1 MTAPQNF
8 RSAFNGFNREDVVK
22 YLEYINSRHH
32 AQVNQLTGENDY
44 LRQQLEAAQAA
55 PGAQEELQRLQE
67 LCASQQAELEEL
79 RAVRTAMEA
88 RCSGMERELEE
99 AQEAQRRAEEAQR
112 KAEEVQSTV
121 RCGVEQ
127 ELEAYRRAERM
138 EREAR
143 ERSEQIY
150 RQTNSVLADATVQLE
165 DSTGGIF
172 ELADQVMGQ
181 LEQLRSAVERSK
193 QALKNASDT
202 MYAIRPQ
209 EENN

>member
-1 MTAPQNF
+1 MSAPQNF
-8 RSAFNGFNREDVVK
+8 RSAFNGFNRDDVVK

-32 AQVNQLTGENDY
+32 AQVNQLTGENEY

-55 PGAQEELQRLQE
+55 SGAQEELQRLQE
-67 LCASQQAELEEL
+67 LCASQQEELEEL

-88 RCSGMERELEE
+88 RCSGMEKEL
-99 AQEAQRRAEEAQR
+99 EEAQR
-112 KAEEVQSTV
+112 KAEEAQSTAQ
-121 RCGVEQ
+121 CGVAQ

-165 DSTGGIF
+165 DATGGIF
-172 ELADQVMGQ
+172 QLADQVMGQ
-181 LEQLRSAVERSK
+181 LEQLRSAVDRSK

-209 EENN
+209 EE

>member
-1 MTAPQNF
+1 MSAPQNF
-8 RSAFNGFNREDVVK
+8 RSAFNGFNRDDVVK

-44 LRQQLEAAQAA
+44 LRQQLEAAKAA
-55 PGAQEELQRLQE
+55 SGSQEELQRLQA
-67 LCASQQAELEEL
+67 LCASQQEELEEL
-79 RAVRTAMEA
+79 RAVRAAMEA
-88 RCSGMERELEE
+88 RCNGMERELEE
-99 AQEAQRRAEEAQR
+99 AQEAQRKAEEAQ
-112 KAEEVQSTV
+112 STAQ
-121 RCGVEQ
+121 CGVAQ

-165 DSTGGIF
+165 DATGGIF

-181 LEQLRSAVERSK
+181 LEQLRSAVDRSK

>member
-1 MTAPQNF
+1 MSAPQNF
-8 RSAFNGFNREDVVK
+8 RSAFNGFNRDDVVK

-32 AQVNQLTGENDY
+32 AQVNQLTGENEY
-44 LRQQLEAAQAA
+44 LRQQLEAAQAGS
-55 PGAQEELQRLQE
+55 GAQEELQRLQE
-67 LCASQQAELEEL
+67 LCASQQVELEEL

-88 RCSGMERELEE
+88 RCSGMEKEL
-99 AQEAQRRAEEAQR
+99 EEAQR
-112 KAEEVQSTV
+112 KAEEAQSTTQ
-121 RCGVEQ
+121 CGVAQ

-138 EREAR
+138 ERQAR

-165 DSTGGIF
+165 DATGGIF
-172 ELADQVMGQ
+172 QLADQVMGQ
-181 LEQLRSAVERSK
+181 LEQLRSAVDRSK

-209 EENN
+209 EE

>member
-1 MTAPQNF
+1 MSAPQNF
-8 RSAFNGFNREDVVK
+8 RSAFNGFNRDDVVK

-44 LRQQLEAAQAA
+44 LRQQLEAAKAA
-55 PGAQEELQRLQE
+55 PGSQEELQRLQA
-67 LCASQQAELEEL
+67 LCASQQEELEEL
-79 RAVRTAMEA
+79 RAVRAAMEA
-88 RCSGMERELEE
+88 RFNGMERELEE
-99 AQEAQRRAEEAQR
+99 AQEAQRKAEEAQ
-112 KAEEVQSTV
+112 STAQ
-121 RCGVEQ
+121 CGVAQ

-165 DSTGGIF
+165 DATGGIF

-181 LEQLRSAVERSK
+181 LEQLRSAVDRSK

>member
-1 MTAPQNF
+1 MSAPQNF
-8 RSAFNGFNREDVVK
+8 RSAFNGFNRDDVVK

-32 AQVNQLTGENDY
+32 AQVNQLTGENEY

-88 RCSGMERELEE
+88 RCSGMEKELEE
-99 AQEAQRRAEEAQR
+99 AQEARRRAEEAQ
-112 KAEEVQSTV
+112 STAQ
-121 RCGVEQ
+121 CGVAQ

-138 EREAR
+138 ERQAR

-165 DSTGGIF
+165 DATGGIF
-172 ELADQVMGQ
+172 QLADQVMGQ

-209 EENN
+209 EE

>member
-1 MTAPQNF
+1 MSAPQNF
-8 RSAFNGFNREDVVK
+8 RSAFNGFNRDDVVK

-32 AQVNQLTGENDY
+32 AQVNQLTGENEY

-67 LCASQQAELEEL
+67 LCASQQEELEEL

-88 RCSGMERELEE
+88 RCSGMEKEL
-99 AQEAQRRAEEAQR
+99 EEAQR
-112 KAEEVQSTV
+112 KAEEAQSTAQ
-121 RCGVEQ
+121 CGVAQ

-138 EREAR
+138 ERQAR

-165 DSTGGIF
+165 DATGGIF
-172 ELADQVMGQ
+172 QLADQVMGQ
-181 LEQLRSAVERSK
+181 LEQLRSAVDRSK

>member
-1 MTAPQNF
+1 MSAPQNF
-8 RSAFNGFNREDVVK
+8 RSAFNGFNRDDVVK

-32 AQVNQLTGENDY
+32 AQVNQLTGENEY

-67 LCASQQAELEEL
+67 LCASQQVELEEL

-88 RCSGMERELEE
+88 RCSGMEKEL
-99 AQEAQRRAEEAQR
+99 EEAQR
-112 KAEEVQSTV
+112 KAEEAQSSAQ
-121 RCGVEQ
+121 CGVAQ

-138 EREAR
+138 ERQAR

-165 DSTGGIF
+165 DATGGIF
-172 ELADQVMGQ
+172 QLADQVMGQ
-181 LEQLRSAVERSK
+181 LEQLRSAVDRSK

-209 EENN
+209 EE

>member
-1 MTAPQNF
+1 MSAPQNF
-8 RSAFNGFNREDVVK
+8 RSAFNGFNRDDVVK

-32 AQVNQLTGENDY
+32 AQVNQLTGENEY
-44 LRQQLEAAQAA
+44 LRQQLEAAQTA

-67 LCASQQAELEEL
+67 LCASQQEELEEL
-79 RAVRTAMEA
+79 RAIRTAMEA
-88 RCSGMERELEE
+88 RCSGMEKEL
-99 AQEAQRRAEEAQR
+99 EEAQR
-112 KAEEVQSTV
+112 KAEEAQSTTQ
-121 RCGVEQ
+121 CGVAQ

-138 EREAR
+138 ERQAR

-165 DSTGGIF
+165 DATGGIF
-172 ELADQVMGQ
+172 QLADQVMGQ
-181 LEQLRSAVERSK
+181 LEQLRSAVDRSK

>member
-1 MTAPQNF
+1 MSAPQNF
-8 RSAFNGFNREDVVK
+8 RSAFNGFNRDDVVK

-32 AQVNQLTGENDY
+32 AQVNQLTGENEY

-67 LCASQQAELEEL
+67 LCASQQVELEEL

-88 RCSGMERELEE
+88 RCSGMEKALEE
-99 AQEAQRRAEEAQR
+99 AQEARRRAEEAQ
-112 KAEEVQSTV
+112 STAQ
-121 RCGVEQ
+121 CGVAQ

-138 EREAR
+138 ERQAR

-165 DSTGGIF
+165 DATDGIF
-172 ELADQVMGQ
+172 ALADQVMGQ
-181 LEQLRSAVERSK
+181 LEQLRSAVDRSK

>member
-1 MTAPQNF
+1 MLEQPNQF
-8 RSAFNGFNREDVVK
+8 RSAFNGFNRDDVVK

-32 AQVNQLTGENDY
+32 AQGNQLTGENEY

-67 LCASQQAELEEL
+67 LCASQQVELEEL

-88 RCSGMERELEE
+88 RCSGMEKELEE
-99 AQEAQRRAEEAQR
+99 AQEARRRAEEAQ
-112 KAEEVQSTV
+112 STAQ
-121 RCGVEQ
+121 CGVAQ

-138 EREAR
+138 ERQAR

-165 DSTGGIF
+165 DATGGIF
-172 ELADQVMGQ
+172 QLADQVMGQ

-209 EENN
+209 EE

>member
-1 MTAPQNF
+1 M
-8 RSAFNGFNREDVVK
+8 K
-22 YLEYINSRHH
+22 
-32 AQVNQLTGENDY
+32 
-44 LRQQLEAAQAA
+44 
-55 PGAQEELQRLQE
+55 E

-99 AQEAQRRAEEAQR
+99 AQEARRRAEEAQTT
-112 KAEEVQSTV
+112 AQ
-121 RCGVEQ
+121 CGVAQ

-138 EREAR
+138 ERQAR

-150 RQTNSVLADATVQLE
+150 LQTNAVLADATVQLE
-165 DSTGGIF
+165 DATGGIF

-181 LEQLRSAVERSK
+181 LEQLRSAVNRSK

>member
-1 MTAPQNF
+1 MSAPQNF
-8 RSAFNGFNREDVVK
+8 RSAFNGFNRDDVVK

-32 AQVNQLTGENDY
+32 AQVNQLTGENEY
-44 LRQQLEAAQAA
+44 LRQQLESAQAA

-88 RCSGMERELEE
+88 RCSGMEKEL
-99 AQEAQRRAEEAQR
+99 EEAQR
-112 KAEEVQSTV
+112 KAEEAQSTTQ
-121 RCGVEQ
+121 CGVAQ

-138 EREAR
+138 ERQAR

-165 DSTGGIF
+165 DATGGIF
-172 ELADQVMGQ
+172 QLADQVMGQ

-209 EENN
+209 EE

>member
-1 MTAPQNF
+1 MSAPQNF
-8 RSAFNGFNREDVVK
+8 RSAFNGFNRDDVVK

-32 AQVNQLTGENDY
+32 AQVNQLTGENEY

-67 LCASQQAELEEL
+67 LCASQQVELEEL

-88 RCSGMERELEE
+88 RCSGMEQEL
-99 AQEAQRRAEEAQR
+99 EEAQR
-112 KAEEVQSTV
+112 KAEEAQSTAQ
-121 RCGVEQ
+121 CGVAQ

-138 EREAR
+138 ERQAR

-165 DSTGGIF
+165 DATEGIF
-172 ELADQVMGQ
+172 QLADQVMGQ

>member
-1 MTAPQNF
+1 MSAPQNF
-8 RSAFNGFNREDVVK
+8 RSAFNGFNRDDVVK

-32 AQVNQLTGENDY
+32 AQVNQLTGENEY

-88 RCSGMERELEE
+88 RCSGMEKEL
-99 AQEAQRRAEEAQR
+99 EEAQR
-112 KAEEVQSTV
+112 KAEEAQSTAQ
-121 RCGVEQ
+121 CGVAH

-138 EREAR
+138 ERQAR

-165 DSTGGIF
+165 DATGGIF
-172 ELADQVMGQ
+172 QLADQVMGQ

-193 QALKNASDT
+193 QALKTASDT

-209 EENN
+209 EE

>member
-1 MTAPQNF
+1 MSAPQNF
-8 RSAFNGFNREDVVK
+8 RSAFNGFNRDDVVK

-32 AQVNQLTGENDY
+32 AQVNQLTGENEY

-67 LCASQQAELEEL
+67 LCASQQVELEEL

-88 RCSGMERELEE
+88 RCSGMEKELEE
-99 AQEAQRRAEEAQR
+99 AQEARRRAEEAQ
-112 KAEEVQSTV
+112 STAQ
-121 RCGVEQ
+121 CGVAQ

-138 EREAR
+138 ERQAR

-165 DSTGGIF
+165 DATGGIF
-172 ELADQVMGQ
+172 QLADQVMGQ

-209 EENN
+209 EE

>member
-1 MTAPQNF
+1 MSAPQNF
-8 RSAFNGFNREDVVK
+8 RSAFNGFNRDDVVK

-32 AQVNQLTGENDY
+32 AQVNQLTGENEY
-44 LRQQLEAAQAA
+44 LRQQLEAAQTA

-88 RCSGMERELEE
+88 RCSGMEKELEE
-99 AQEAQRRAEEAQR
+99 AQEARRRAEED
-112 KAEEVQSTV
+112 QSTAQF
-121 RCGVEQ
+121 GVAQ

-138 EREAR
+138 ERQAR

-165 DSTGGIF
+165 DATGGIF
-172 ELADQVMGQ
+172 QLADQVMGQ

>member
-1 MTAPQNF
+1 MSAPQNF
-8 RSAFNGFNREDVVK
+8 RSAFNGFNRDDVVK

-55 PGAQEELQRLQE
+55 SGAQEELQRLQE
-67 LCASQQAELEEL
+67 LCASQQEELEEL

-99 AQEAQRRAEEAQR
+99 AQRKAEEAQ
-112 KAEEVQSTV
+112 STAQ
-121 RCGVEQ
+121 CGVAQ

-165 DSTGGIF
+165 DATGGIF

-181 LEQLRSAVERSK
+181 LEQLRSAVDRSK

>member
-1 MTAPQNF
+1 MSAPQNF
-8 RSAFNGFNREDVVK
+8 RSAFNGFNRDDVVK

-32 AQVNQLTGENDY
+32 AQVNQLTGENEY

-55 PGAQEELQRLQE
+55 SGAQEELQRLQE
-67 LCASQQAELEEL
+67 LCASQQEELEEL

-88 RCSGMERELEE
+88 RCSGMEKEL
-99 AQEAQRRAEEAQR
+99 EEAQR
-112 KAEEVQSTV
+112 KAEEAQSTTQ
-121 RCGVEQ
+121 CGVAQ

-138 EREAR
+138 ERQAR

-165 DSTGGIF
+165 DATAGIF
-172 ELADQVMGQ
+172 QLADQVMGQ
-181 LEQLRSAVERSK
+181 LEQLRSAVDRSK

>member
-1 MTAPQNF
+1 MSAPQNF
-8 RSAFNGFNREDVVK
+8 RSAFNGFNRDDVVK

-44 LRQQLEAAQAA
+44 LRQQLEAAQAVS
-55 PGAQEELQRLQE
+55 GAQEELQRLQE
-67 LCASQQAELEEL
+67 LCASQQEELEEL

-99 AQEAQRRAEEAQR
+99 AQRKAEEAQ
-112 KAEEVQSTV
+112 STAQ
-121 RCGVEQ
+121 CGVAQ

-165 DSTGGIF
+165 DATGGIF

-181 LEQLRSAVERSK
+181 QEQLRSAVERSK

>member
-1 MTAPQNF
+1 MSAPQNF

-67 LCASQQAELEEL
+67 LCAGQQAELEEL

-165 DSTGGIF
+165 DSAGGIF

-209 EENN
+209 EE

>member
-1 MTAPQNF
+1 MSAPQNF
-8 RSAFNGFNREDVVK
+8 RSAFNGFNRDDVVK

-32 AQVNQLTGENDY
+32 AQVNQLTGENEY
-44 LRQQLEAAQAA
+44 LRQQLEAAQTA

-67 LCASQQAELEEL
+67 LCASQQEELEEL
-79 RAVRTAMEA
+79 RAIRTAMEA
-88 RCSGMERELEE
+88 RCSGMEKEL
-99 AQEAQRRAEEAQR
+99 EEAQR
-112 KAEEVQSTV
+112 KAEEAQSTTQ
-121 RCGVEQ
+121 CGVAQ

-138 EREAR
+138 ERQAR

-165 DSTGGIF
+165 DATGGIF
-172 ELADQVMGQ
+172 QLADQVMGQ
-181 LEQLRSAVERSK
+181 LEQLRSAVDRSK

-209 EENN
+209 EE

>member
-1 MTAPQNF
+1 MSAPQNF
-8 RSAFNGFNREDVVK
+8 RSAFNGFNRDDVVK

-32 AQVNQLTGENDY
+32 AQVNQLTGENEY

-88 RCSGMERELEE
+88 RCSGMEKELEE
-99 AQEAQRRAEEAQR
+99 AQEARRRAEEAQ
-112 KAEEVQSTV
+112 STAQ
-121 RCGVEQ
+121 CGVAQ

-138 EREAR
+138 ERQAR

-165 DSTGGIF
+165 DATDGIF
-172 ELADQVMGQ
+172 ALADQVMGQ
-181 LEQLRSAVERSK
+181 LEQLRSAVDRSK

>member
-1 MTAPQNF
+1 MSVPQNF
-8 RSAFNGFNREDVVK
+8 RSAFNGFNRDDVVK

-32 AQVNQLTGENDY
+32 AQVNQLTGENEY

-67 LCASQQAELEEL
+67 LCASQQEELEEL

-88 RCSGMERELEE
+88 RCSGMEKELEE
-99 AQEAQRRAEEAQR
+99 AQEARRRAEEAQ
-112 KAEEVQSTV
+112 STAQ
-121 RCGVEQ
+121 CGVAQ

-138 EREAR
+138 ERQAR

-165 DSTGGIF
+165 DATGGIF
-172 ELADQVMGQ
+172 QLADQVMGQ
-181 LEQLRSAVERSK
+181 LEQLRSAVDRSK

-209 EENN
+209 EE

>member
-1 MTAPQNF
+1 MSAPQNF
-8 RSAFNGFNREDVVK
+8 RSAFNGFNRDDVVK

-32 AQVNQLTGENDY
+32 AQVNQLTGENEY

-67 LCASQQAELEEL
+67 LCASQQVELEEL

-88 RCSGMERELEE
+88 RCSGMEKELEE
-99 AQEAQRRAEEAQR
+99 AQEARRRAEEAQ
-112 KAEEVQSTV
+112 STAQ
-121 RCGVEQ
+121 CGVAQ

-138 EREAR
+138 ERQAR

-165 DSTGGIF
+165 DATGGIF
-172 ELADQVMGQ
+172 QLADQVMGQ

-193 QALKNASDT
+193 QALKNASNT

>member
-1 MTAPQNF
+1 MSAPQNF
-8 RSAFNGFNREDVVK
+8 RSAFNGFNRDDVVK

-44 LRQQLEAAQAA
+44 LRQQLEAAQAVS
-55 PGAQEELQRLQE
+55 GAQEELQRLQE
-67 LCASQQAELEEL
+67 LCASQQEELEEL

-99 AQEAQRRAEEAQR
+99 AQRKAEEAQ
-112 KAEEVQSTV
+112 STAQ
-121 RCGVEQ
+121 CGVAQ

-165 DSTGGIF
+165 DATGGIF

-181 LEQLRSAVERSK
+181 LEQLLSAVERSK

>member
-1 MTAPQNF
+1 MSAPQNF

-55 PGAQEELQRLQE
+55 SGAQEELQRLQE
-67 LCASQQAELEEL
+67 LCASQQEELEEL

-99 AQEAQRRAEEAQR
+99 AQRKAEEAQ
-112 KAEEVQSTV
+112 STAQ
-121 RCGVEQ
+121 CGVAQ

-165 DSTGGIF
+165 DATAGIF
-172 ELADQVMGQ
+172 QLADQVMGQ
-181 LEQLRSAVERSK
+181 LEQLRSAVDRSK

>member
-1 MTAPQNF
+1 MSAPQNF
-8 RSAFNGFNREDVVK
+8 RSAFNGFNRDDVVK

-32 AQVNQLTGENDY
+32 AQVNQLTGENEY

-88 RCSGMERELEE
+88 RCSGMEKELEE
-99 AQEAQRRAEEAQR
+99 AQEARRRAEEAQ
-112 KAEEVQSTV
+112 STAQ
-121 RCGVEQ
+121 CGVAQ

-138 EREAR
+138 ERQAR

-165 DSTGGIF
+165 DATGGIF
-172 ELADQVMGQ
+172 QLADQVMGQ

>member
-1 MTAPQNF
+1 MSTPQSF
-8 RSAFNGFNREDVVK
+8 RSAFNGFNRDDVVK

-55 PGAQEELQRLQE
+55 SGAQEELQRLQE

-88 RCSGMERELEE
+88 RCSGMEKELEE
-99 AQEAQRRAEEAQR
+99 AQEARRRAEEAQ
-112 KAEEVQSTV
+112 STAQ
-121 RCGVEQ
+121 CGVAQ

-165 DSTGGIF
+165 DATDGIF
-172 ELADQVMGQ
+172 ALADQVMGQ

>member
-32 AQVNQLTGENDY
+32 DQVNQLTGENDY

-67 LCASQQAELEEL
+67 LCASQQEELEEL

-165 DSTGGIF
+165 DSAGGIF

-209 EENN
+209 EE

>member
-99 AQEAQRRAEEAQR
+99 AQEARRRAEEAQR

-209 EENN
+209 EE

>member
-1 MTAPQNF
+1 MSAPQNF
-8 RSAFNGFNREDVVK
+8 RSAFNGFNRDDVVK

-32 AQVNQLTGENDY
+32 AQVNQLTGENEY

-88 RCSGMERELEE
+88 RCSGREKELEE
-99 AQEAQRRAEEAQR
+99 AQEARRRAEEAQ
-112 KAEEVQSTV
+112 STAQ
-121 RCGVEQ
+121 CGVAQ

-138 EREAR
+138 ERQAR

-165 DSTGGIF
+165 DATGGIF

-202 MYAIRPQ
+202 IYAIRPQ

>member
-1 MTAPQNF
+1 MSAPQNF
-8 RSAFNGFNREDVVK
+8 RSAFNGFNRDDVVK

-32 AQVNQLTGENDY
+32 AQVNQLTGENEY

-67 LCASQQAELEEL
+67 LCASQQVELEEL

-88 RCSGMERELEE
+88 RCSGMEQEL
-99 AQEAQRRAEEAQR
+99 EEAQR
-112 KAEEVQSTV
+112 KAEEAQSTAQ
-121 RCGVEQ
+121 CGVAQ

-138 EREAR
+138 ERQAR

-165 DSTGGIF
+165 DATEGIF
-172 ELADQVMGQ
+172 QLADQVMGQ

-209 EENN
+209 EE

>member
-1 MTAPQNF
+1 MSAPQNF
-8 RSAFNGFNREDVVK
+8 RSAFNGFNRDDVVK

-44 LRQQLEAAQAA
+44 LRQQLKAAQAA

-67 LCASQQAELEEL
+67 LCASQQVELEEL

-88 RCSGMERELEE
+88 RCSGMEKELEE
-99 AQEAQRRAEEAQR
+99 AQEARRRAEEAQ
-112 KAEEVQSTV
+112 STAQ
-121 RCGVEQ
+121 CGVAQ

-138 EREAR
+138 ERQAR

-165 DSTGGIF
+165 DATGGIF
-172 ELADQVMGQ
+172 QLADQVMGQ
-181 LEQLRSAVERSK
+181 LEQLRSAVDRSK

-209 EENN
+209 EGNN

>member
-1 MTAPQNF
+1 MSAPQNF
-8 RSAFNGFNREDVVK
+8 RSAFNGFNRDDVVK

-55 PGAQEELQRLQE
+55 SGAQEELQRLQE
-67 LCASQQAELEEL
+67 LCASQQEELEEL

-88 RCSGMERELEE
+88 RCSGMEKEL
-99 AQEAQRRAEEAQR
+99 EEAQR
-112 KAEEVQSTV
+112 KAEEAQSTAQ
-121 RCGVEQ
+121 CGVAQ

-138 EREAR
+138 ERQAR

-165 DSTGGIF
+165 DATGGIF
-172 ELADQVMGQ
+172 QLADQVMGQ
-181 LEQLRSAVERSK
+181 LEQLRSAVDRSK

>member
-1 MTAPQNF
+1 MSAPQNF
-8 RSAFNGFNREDVVK
+8 RSAFNGFNRDDVVK

-32 AQVNQLTGENDY
+32 AQVNQLTGENEY

-88 RCSGMERELEE
+88 RCSGMERQL
-99 AQEAQRRAEEAQR
+99 EEAQR
-112 KAEEVQSTV
+112 KAEEAQSTAQ
-121 RCGVEQ
+121 CGVAQ

-138 EREAR
+138 ERQAR

-165 DSTGGIF
+165 DATAGIF
-172 ELADQVMGQ
+172 QLADQVMGQ
-181 LEQLRSAVERSK
+181 LEQLRSAVDRSK

>member
-1 MTAPQNF
+1 MSAPQNF
-8 RSAFNGFNREDVVK
+8 RSAFNGFNRDDVVK

-55 PGAQEELQRLQE
+55 SGAQEELQRLQE
-67 LCASQQAELEEL
+67 LCASQQVELEEL

-88 RCSGMERELEE
+88 RCSGMEKELED
-99 AQEAQRRAEEAQR
+99 AQEARRRAEEAQ
-112 KAEEVQSTV
+112 STAQ
-121 RCGVEQ
+121 CGVAQ

-138 EREAR
+138 ERQAR

-165 DSTGGIF
+165 DATGGIF
-172 ELADQVMGQ
+172 QLADQVMGQ

-209 EENN
+209 EE

>member
-1 MTAPQNF
+1 MSAPQNF
-8 RSAFNGFNREDVVK
+8 RSAFNGFNRDDVVK

-32 AQVNQLTGENDY
+32 AQVNQLTGENEY
-44 LRQQLEAAQAA
+44 LRQQLEAAQAG
-55 PGAQEELQRLQE
+55 PGVQEELNRMKE

-99 AQEAQRRAEEAQR
+99 AQEARRRAEEAQTT
-112 KAEEVQSTV
+112 AQ
-121 RCGVEQ
+121 CGVAQ

-138 EREAR
+138 ERQAR

-150 RQTNSVLADATVQLE
+150 LQTNAVLADATVQLE
-165 DSTGGIF
+165 DATGGIF

-181 LEQLRSAVERSK
+181 LEQLRSAVDRSK

-209 EENN
+209 GESEN